1 LLSLKEKELEP
12 FPIKLEP
19 WLEDEAMISKWKYLS
34 QVEWKE
40 VECGRWFYL
49 YNPTL

>member
-1 LLSLKEKELEP
+1 MLSLKEKELEP